1 MLINYY
7 YICEPGVETVAIYA
21 AKDMVTVKG
30 TMDVKEL
37 VPFLANSSN
46 EPSTFS
52 SGQIDDSATPLALKK
67 KKEVPAPEAKE
78 GKIEVKFERRKQR
91 VARRKKKFLTA
102 EKIENERCWR
112 WRREEER
119 SRTR

>member
-7 YICEPGVETVAIYA
+7 YICEPGVETVAIDS

-37 VPFLANSSN
+37 VPLLAKNSN

-52 SGQIDDSATPLALKK
+52 SGQRLCHPS
-67 KKEVPAPEAKE
+67 
-78 GKIEVKFERRKQR
+78 RRK
-91 VARRKKKFLTA
+91 
-102 EKIENERCWR
+102 
-112 WRREEER
+112 ER
-119 SRTR
+119 SPG